1 MEEEEIS
8 DGKGGYPARK
18 KYNLPADAIIPLPT
32 TLPDPVK
39 KVGRFLSFRCSFF
52 WSLLFTFF
60 FSFFSR
66 NQLEFATD
74 KKVLALYP
82 GTTCF
87 YEATVVHPPSRRK
100 KEFDYVV
107 QFEDDEESE
116 SPVKAIPQMFV
127 LNMPSQNDT
136 SSP

>member
-1 MEEEEIS
+1 MFF
-8 DGKGGYPARK
+8 
-18 KYNLPADAIIPLPT
+18 
-32 TLPDPVK
+32 
-39 KVGRFLSFRCSFF
+39 FLE
-52 WSLLFTFF
+52 LTFYF
-60 FSFFSR
+60 LFSFFSR